1 MIKETFNKKKIISA
15 ELGFGSK
22 NYNESVRFLN
32 QDGTV
37 NIKRKISE
45 KHLGFD
51 LYHWFLSISWWHF
64 IALVLISYI
73 FVNTIF
79 ALIYFALG
87 ADKFGGLDGGS
98 SAENFSKLFFFS
110 AQTLTT
116 VGYGHIFPNS
126 AYVSSV
132 SAIESMLGL
141 MGFALVTG
149 LLYGRFAKPKADI
162 QYSNTAVIAP
172 YIDNTG
178 FMFRIANKK
187 QNELIETE
195 CKLAFAINNLETN
208 KREFHFL
215 ELERSQI
222 NFLPFTWTVV
232 HPIDEKS
239 PLFGI
244 TEKDLKEKDA
254 EFVILIKSIT
264 DTYFQTVYSRMSY
277 KPHEIIWNAKFSP
290 MKQTPQK
297 NGEISINIKDIH
309 DYTKVPVN

>member
-1 MIKETFNKKKIISA
+1 MIKDAFNNKKKLSA
-15 ELGFGSK
+15 ELGFGNK

-37 NIKRKISE
+37 NITRKVSD
-45 KHLGFD
+45 KHIGFD
-51 LYHWFLSISWWHF
+51 IYHWLLSITWAQF
-64 IALVLISYI
+64 ISLVFVSYI
-73 FVNTIF
+73 VVNTMF
-79 ALIYFALG
+79 ALIYFSIG
-87 ADKFGGLDGGS
+87 ADKFGGMGVGTGS
-98 SAENFSKLFFFS
+98 EKFSQLFFFS

-126 AYVSSV
+126 VFTSSV

-149 LLYGRFAKPKADI
+149 LLYGRFSKPKADI
-162 QYSNTAVIAP
+162 QYSKHAVIAP
-172 YIDNTG
+172 YMDQTG

-195 CKLAFAINNLETN
+195 CKLALAINNLETK
-208 KREFHFL
+208 KRDFHFL
-215 ELERSQI
+215 ELERNQI

-239 PLFGI
+239 PLAGL
-244 TEKDLKEKDA
+244 TEKDLLDRDA

-277 KPHEIIWNAKFSP
+277 KPNEIVWNAKFTP
-290 MKQTPQK
+290 MKQTAQK
-297 NGEISINIKDIH
+297 KGGISINIKDIH
-309 DYTKVPVN
+309 DYQKV

>member
-1 MIKETFNKKKIISA
+1 MIKQSFNNKKIESA
-15 ELGFGSK
+15 ELGFGNK

-37 NIKRKISE
+37 NIKRKVSD
-45 KHLGFD
+45 KHIGFD
-51 LYHWFLSISWWHF
+51 LYHWFLSISWARF
-64 IALVLISYI
+64 ITLVFVSY
-73 FVNTIF
+73 VLTNTFF
-79 ALIYFALG
+79 ACIYYFIG
-87 ADKFGGLDGGS
+87 ADKFGGVDIKAGS
-98 SAENFSKLFFFS
+98 ESFSNLFFFS

-116 VGYGHIFPNS
+116 VGYGHIFPNH
-126 AYVSSV
+126 VITSSV

-162 QYSNTAVIAP
+162 QYSNEAVIAP
-172 YIDNTG
+172 YNGVTG

-195 CKLAFAINNLETN
+195 CKLALGINNLETK

-215 ELERSQI
+215 ELERNNI
-222 NFLPFTWTVV
+222 NFLPFTWTIV
-232 HPIDEKS
+232 HPIDDKS
-239 PLFGI
+239 PLFDI
-244 TEKDLKEKDA
+244 TEGELNARDA

-277 KPHEIIWNAKFSP
+277 KPKEIVWNAKFIP
-290 MKQTPQK
+290 MKQKPHRD
-297 NGEISINIKDIH
+297 GSLSINLNDIH
-309 DYTKVPVN
+309 SYEKL

>member
-1 MIKETFNKKKIISA
+1 MIKDTFNNKKRQNA
-15 ELGFGSK
+15 ELGFGNK

-37 NIKRKISE
+37 NITRKVSD
-45 KHLGFD
+45 KHIGFD
-51 LYHWFLSISWWHF
+51 LYHWFLSISWLQF
-64 IALVLISYI
+64 IVLVLISYI
-73 FVNTIF
+73 GVNTIF
-79 ALIYFALG
+79 ALIYFTLG
-87 ADKFGGLDGGS
+87 ADKFGGLEGGS
-98 SAENFSKLFFFS
+98 DTENFSKLFFFS

-149 LLYGRFAKPKADI
+149 LLYGRFAKPKAGI
-162 QYSNTAVIAP
+162 QYSNNAVIAP

-178 FMFRIANKK
+178 FMFRIANNK

-195 CKLAFAINNLETN
+195 CKLALAINNLETK
-208 KREFHFL
+208 KRDFHFL

-232 HPIDEKS
+232 HPIDDKS
-239 PLFGI
+239 PLFGLNESDI
-244 TEKDLKEKDA
+244 LERDA

-277 KPHEIIWNAKFSP
+277 KPKEIVWNAKFSP
-290 MKQTPQK
+290 MKQTPQR
-297 NGEISINIKDIH
+297 NGGISINIKDIH
-309 DYTKVPVN
+309 DYVKV